1 MARKMDLIL
10 LAVGIREQ
18 VRGPAR
24 AVWDAFEG
32 KIPEPVD
39 EVLELMADQLT
50 TRWLN
55 AEVSIPAT
63 PANYERIR
71 RLVKSAAAGLFA
83 EWGSRG

>member
-1 MARKMDLIL
+1 MADVELIK
-10 LAVGIREQ
+10 LAGQIREQ

-24 AVWDAFEG
+24 AVWDEFKG
-32 KIPEPVD
+32 QIPEPVD
-39 EVLELMADQLT
+39 DFLELMADQLT

-83 EWGSRG
+83 DWRATG